1 MKWIEV
7 EIKTTTEAVEA
18 VANIL
23 YEAGVSGVVIEDPKD
38 KPIKMEEEDL
48 GSIENISDM
57 DLEGVLVK
65 GYLPADSTLM
75 EKIQEIKQSV
85 DKLTEFNL
93 DKGLGEVKLTE
104 ISEEDWASSWKSYYK
119 PFKVGQNIVIK
130 PTWEEYDSEPNDVV
144 IEIDPGM
151 AFGTG
156 THETTIM
163 CLKMLEQHVANGE
176 VVLDI
181 GCGSGILSIAAA
193 KLGAGDV
200 YGIDIDPNAIKVAKK
215 NVVTNG
221 VNDRVKII
229 EGDLVKGLDL
239 KADIVVSNI
248 IADTII
254 NLISQVSKNMR
265 EHSKLILSGIIKDR
279 KFEVMEA
286 LERNGF
292 DILKTEEMGEWI
304 TILSVQAMPGQ
315 VKTE

>member
-1 MKWIEV
+1 MKWIEI

-38 KPIKMEEEDL
+38 KLIKIEEDL
-48 GSIENISDM
+48 SSIENISDI

-104 ISEEDWASSWKSYYK
+104 ISEEDWANFWKSYYK

-130 PTWEEYDSEPNDVV
+130 PTWEEYDSEPDDVV

-163 CLKMLEQHVANGE
+163 CLKMLEQHVAKGE

-193 KLGAGDV
+193 KLGASNV
-200 YGIDIDPNAIKVAKK
+200 YGIDIDPNAIKVAEK
-215 NVVTNG
+215 NVIINEVT
-221 VNDRVKII
+221 DRVKII

-254 NLISQVSKNMR
+254 NLISKVSKNMR

-279 KFEVMEA
+279 KFEVVEA

-292 DILKTEEMGEWI
+292 DILKIEEMGEWI